1 MSLLVMSSPW
11 PRLIGLHSPGM
22 TRTSD
27 PADPLQAIE
36 EQLEA
41 LRAED
46 DRLARSLEDTREAR
60 RRLAG
65 KIRALEASLSLVR
78 AGGQSQEA
86 EMHSGTIADAIAAL
100 LNRNGEM
107 RASELTAALQEAGK
121 LLRTDSAYATLF
133 KTLARDRRFAKV
145 EGRRGYWR
153 LA

>member
-1 MSLLVMSSPW
+1 MSNPQASA
-11 PRLIGLHSPGM
+11 IGIYSTGM
-22 TRTSD
+22 TRAPRPWD
-27 PADPLQAIE
+27 PFQAIE
-36 EQLEA
+36 EQLKA
-41 LRAED
+41 FRAED
-46 DRLARSLEDTREAR
+46 DKLARSLEDTREAR

-78 AGGQSQEA
+78 AGGQAQDA

-100 LNRNGEM
+100 LKRNGEM

-133 KTLARDRRFAKV
+133 KTLARDDRFSKV

>member
-1 MSLLVMSSPW
+1 MD
-11 PRLIGLHSPGM
+11 M
-22 TRTSD
+22 TRAHD
-27 PADPLQAIE
+27 PVDPLQAIE
-36 EQLEA
+36 DQLGA
-41 LRAED
+41 LRRED
-46 DRLARSLEDTREAR
+46 DALEQSLEDTREAR

-78 AGGQSQEA
+78 AGGQAQEA

-100 LNRNGEM
+100 LKRNGEM
-107 RASELTAALQEAGK
+107 RASDLTAALQEAGK

-133 KTLARDRRFAKV
+133 KTLARDSRFAKV

>member
-1 MSLLVMSSPW
+1 
-11 PRLIGLHSPGM
+11 
-22 TRTSD
+22 
-27 PADPLQAIE
+27 
-36 EQLEA
+36 
-41 LRAED
+41 
-46 DRLARSLEDTREAR
+46 
-60 RRLAG
+60 
-65 KIRALEASLSLVR
+65 
-78 AGGQSQEA
+78 
-86 EMHSGTIADAIAAL
+86 MHSGTIADAIAAL

>member
-1 MSLLVMSSPW
+1 
-11 PRLIGLHSPGM
+11 M
-22 TRTSD
+22 TRAPD
-27 PADPLQAIE
+27 PADPLQVIE
-36 EQLEA
+36 EQLET

-46 DRLARSLEDTREAR
+46 DRLARSLEDTRETR

-86 EMHSGTIADAIAAL
+86 EMHAGTIADAIAAL

>member
-1 MSLLVMSSPW
+1 
-11 PRLIGLHSPGM
+11 M
-22 TRTSD
+22 TRAPD
-27 PADPLQAIE
+27 PADPLQVIE
-36 EQLEA
+36 EQLEVF
-41 LRAED
+41 RAED
-46 DRLARSLEDTREAR
+46 DRLARSLEDTRETR

-133 KTLARDRRFAKV
+133 KTLARDGRFSKV

>member
-1 MSLLVMSSPW
+1 
-11 PRLIGLHSPGM
+11 M
-22 TRTSD
+22 TRRHDSID
-27 PADPLQAIE
+27 RLQAIE
-36 EQLEA
+36 DQLRA
-41 LRAED
+41 LRSED
-46 DRLARSLEDTREAR
+46 DAMEQSLKDTREAR